1 MEVLQGRISSLE
13 NKVETLENKVVVLE
27 STLEVSQN
35 TSDKLSAEVDN
46 MHQYSRR
53 NCLIVSGI
61 PIKHGE
67 STADLKRAI
76 EKNVLKDVGVSKE
89 FFDYEF
95 DKVHRIGAADG
106 DKQNVIVRFRSHQFP
121 SELYYGRKKIKN
133 KKIGLKLSLTK
144 NRTALLRNITEKI
157 EIDENYRDTVKF
169 CYSDFNG
176 NIKVRLHELYR
187 GKYVHTIANFNKIET
202 LVEKIINN
210 ES

>member
-1 MEVLQGRISSLE
+1 M
-13 NKVETLENKVVVLE
+13 KTLENKVVVLE
-27 STLEVSQN
+27 STLKVSQN

-46 MHQYSRR
+46 LQQYSRR

-61 PIKHGE
+61 LIKHGE
-67 STADLKRAI
+67 STADLKRSI
-76 EKNVLKDVGVSKE
+76 EKIVLKDVGVSKE
-89 FFDYEF
+89 FFEYEF

>member
-1 MEVLQGRISSLE
+1 MGKKVEISAAKQPESPRIETKTTSNNEISELKKLVEMLQGRISSLE
-13 NKVETLENKVVVLE
+13 YKVETLENKVVVLE

-35 TSDKLSAEVDN
+35 TSHKLSAEVNN

-53 NCLIVSGI
+53 NCFIVSGI

-121 SELYYGRKKIKN
+121 SELYYALKKIKIN
-133 KKIGLKLSLTK
+133 VINVISQKKSKLTRIIVTLSNFVILTSTATLK
-144 NRTALLRNITEKI
+144 
-157 EIDENYRDTVKF
+157 
-169 CYSDFNG
+169 
-176 NIKVRLHELYR
+176 
-187 GKYVHTIANFNKIET
+187 
-202 LVEKIINN
+202 
-210 ES
+210 

>member
-1 MEVLQGRISSLE
+1 
-13 NKVETLENKVVVLE
+13 
-27 STLEVSQN
+27 
-35 TSDKLSAEVDN
+35 
-46 MHQYSRR
+46 MHEYSRR

-67 STADLKRAI
+67 STVDLKRSI
-76 EKNVLKDVGVSKE
+76 EKIVLKNVGVSKE
-89 FFDYEF
+89 FFEYEF

-144 NRTALLRNITEKI
+144 KRTALLRNITEKI